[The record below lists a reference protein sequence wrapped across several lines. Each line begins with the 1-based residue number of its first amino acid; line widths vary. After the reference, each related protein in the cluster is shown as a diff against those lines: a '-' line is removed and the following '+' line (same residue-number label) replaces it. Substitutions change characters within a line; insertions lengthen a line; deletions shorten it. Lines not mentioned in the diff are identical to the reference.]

1 MKTITPQEL
10 LAAGVHLGHKKS
22 KVHPRAK
29 RFIYTFEGGVSI
41 IDLFKTAETLSAA
54 QDYARELGKE
64 GKTILVV
71 ASKKNARE
79 TAKKLAEEYDMP
91 YITNKWVAGLLT
103 NFAEIRKNC
112 QAILDLQTN
121 KTSEEWQE
129 LVKHEQIRIEKK
141 INRLDAI
148 YHGVLSMSK
157 LPDALFVIDIRK
169 EANSVNEARQLGIPT
184 IAIVDTNGDPTTVEY
199 PIPGNDDS
207 ISSVEC
213 LAKAIL
219 EAYHLGKTAVTDKA
233 EQKAAKEL
241 AGDQKTAEKKTVK
254 KAVIK
259 KTIAKAKTATKAPK
273 KAAKPS

>member
-1 MKTITPQEL
+1 MNTVTPQEL

-41 IDLFKTAETLSAA
+41 IDLFKTAETLKIA
-54 QDYARELGKE
+54 QEYANELGKQ

-79 TAKKLAEEYDMP
+79 TAKKLAEEYGIP
-91 YITNKWVAGLLT
+91 YMTNKWVAGLLT
-103 NFAEIRKNC
+103 NFAELRKN
-112 QAILDLQTN
+112 ADAVLDLQNN
-121 KTSEEWQE
+121 KNSEEWKE
-129 LVKHEQIRIEKK
+129 LVKHEQVRIEKK
-141 INRLDAI
+141 INRLGAI
-148 YHGVLSMSK
+148 YHGVLEMK
-157 LPDALFVIDIRK
+157 ALPDALFVVDIRK

-213 LAKAIL
+213 LIKAVL
-219 EAYHLGKTAVTDKA
+219 EAYNNGKTAGTEKETQKVAKEKTTVTKA
-233 EQKAAKEL
+233 TKKAA
-241 AGDQKTAEKKTVK
+241 VK
-254 KAVIK
+254 KVTTKAK
-259 KTIAKAKTATKAPK
+259 APAKAKKP
-273 KAAKPS
+273 AKTS